1 MNSEADKVADKV
13 KESTPGEQ
21 AYHHAYYITN
31 RQTLSQR
38 RRQRYLTDPKYREK
52 VKRSAMA
59 RYQKNSEER
68 KVERKQLTDEV
79 AALETQISKL
89 AKEAKG
95 ATPAKAEKLG
105 TEIAELEMKLEEKG
119 STLQTGV
126 RGYNRPRVKLVGDKD
141 VLVHCVS
148 EFADR
153 VGRDVQTITAWEQ
166 NGIIPP
172 PTVTDEMSR
181 RWYSDPHIEFIA
193 DVAEEF
199 RANGGRNL
207 GEFKELVWKK
217 WKKANG

>member
-1 MNSEADKVADKV
+1 MNAGDSDKAT

-21 AYHHAYYITN
+21 AYHAAYYVAN

-38 RRQRYLTDPKYREK
+38 RRQRYLTDPQYREK

-68 KVERKQLTDEV
+68 KVERERVMSEV
-79 AALETQISKL
+79 ADLEAQISKL
-89 AKEAKG
+89 VKEAKG
-95 ATPAKAEKLG
+95 ATPAKSEKLN
-105 TEIAELEMKLEEKG
+105 TEIAELEMKLEDKG

-153 VGRDVQTITAWEQ
+153 VGRDVQTITAWEA
-166 NGIIPP
+166 NDIIPP
-172 PTVTDEMSR
+172 PTVTDEMGR

-193 DVAEEF
+193 EVADDF
-199 RANGGRNL
+199 KRSGGRNL
-207 GEFKELVWKK
+207 AEFKELVSKK

>member
-1 MNSEADKVADKV
+1 MNAGDSDKAT

-21 AYHHAYYITN
+21 AYHAAYYVAN

-38 RRQRYLTDPKYREK
+38 RRQRYLTDPAYREK
-52 VKRSAMA
+52 VKRSAMV
-59 RYQKNSEER
+59 RYQKSSEDRKSER
-68 KVERKQLTDEV
+68 ERVMSEV
-79 AALETQISKL
+79 ADIEAQISKL
-89 AKEAKG
+89 SKEAKG
-95 ATPAKAEKLG
+95 ATPAKAEKLN
-105 TEIAELEMKLEEKG
+105 TEIAELEMKLEDKG

-153 VGRDVQTITAWEQ
+153 VGRDVQTITAWEA
-166 NGIIPP
+166 NSIIPP
-172 PTVTDEMSR
+172 PTVTDEMGR

-193 DVAEEF
+193 EVAEEF
-199 RANGGRNL
+199 RASGGRNL
-207 GEFKELVWKK
+207 ADFKELVGKK